1 MSYKPS
7 GGEFA
12 KELEYMATHPERYGK
27 RQTWTVAKDLPRIL
41 VVDDDPDVT
50 ALLGTAMQGL
60 NVETVLSY
68 DGKDAVERINKENF
82 DLILLDF
89 NMPELNGEQVLHQIS
104 KNANRLI
111 SSDDLRLPI
120 ITYSAMGA
128 DLTIPNEEGFYILD
142 HWQKP
147 MKMAELKSQMIMV
160 VGRLA

>member
-12 KELEYMATHPERYGK
+12 RELEYMATRPERYGK
-27 RQTWTVAKDLPRIL
+27 RQKWSVAKDLPRIL

-50 ALLGTAMQGL
+50 ALLGMAMQGL
-60 NVETVLSY
+60 KVETVLSF
-68 DGKDAVERINKENF
+68 DGKDAVERINNESF

-104 KNANRLI
+104 KKTNRIILNEEV
-111 SSDDLRLPI
+111 RLPI
-120 ITYSAMGA
+120 ITYSARGA
-128 DLTIPNEEGFYILD
+128 DLTIPSEEGFYILD

-147 MKMAELKSQMIMV
+147 MKMAELKSHMIMV